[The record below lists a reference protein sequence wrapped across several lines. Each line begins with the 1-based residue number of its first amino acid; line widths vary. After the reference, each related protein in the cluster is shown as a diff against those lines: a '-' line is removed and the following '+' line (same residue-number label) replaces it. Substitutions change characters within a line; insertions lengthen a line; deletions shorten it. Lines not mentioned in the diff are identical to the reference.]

1 MTSIFKDGLY
11 FTGTVYLIRFVIY
24 LFNYWCDFFFF
35 LCILIC
41 FILISEYVIIS
52 TAIFFSI
59 LCFNIFCMN
68 WRNKFISKFI
78 VEKKLTFLF
87 IILAFINVITFLVYF
102 FKTDGLHRIN
112 YCTILSS
119 LINVCI
125 CNFIY
130 LME

>member
-1 MTSIFKDGLY
+1 MKSKIISMLITTIF
-11 FTGTVYLIRFVIY
+11 IY
-24 LFNYWCDFFFF
+24 
-35 LCILIC
+35 IS
-41 FILISEYVIIS
+41 FILFGFSFLDDFSEYVIIS
-52 TAIFFSI
+52 TAIFISI

-87 IILAFINVITFLVYF
+87 IILTLINVITFLVYF